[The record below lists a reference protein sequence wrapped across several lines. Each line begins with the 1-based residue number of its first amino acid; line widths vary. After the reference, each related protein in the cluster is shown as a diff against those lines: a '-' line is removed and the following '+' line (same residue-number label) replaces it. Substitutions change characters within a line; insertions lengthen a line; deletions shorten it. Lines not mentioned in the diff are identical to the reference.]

1 MLNKHSTCIQR
12 VRIDTQTS
20 TAVSSANSVI
30 QLQRAH
36 WPKSHTRKEQ
46 WHPLPSRL
54 RRGMETITG
63 IDLKPVKV
71 FYNSSKPAQVKAH
84 AYAQGDSIYLAPNQ
98 QHHLPHELGH
108 IIQQAMGMV
117 EPTMEI
123 DGVAINDDPELEQQA
138 TDLGN
143 LALNLY

>member
-1 MLNKHSTCIQR
+1 MYHLTAPCIQR
-12 VRIDTQTS
+12 IPVEHPVPS
-20 TAVSSANSVI
+20 ECPPSVPVPGPHT
-30 QLQRAH
+30 H
-36 WPKSHTRKEQ
+36 WPEARIRKEQ

-54 RRGMETITG
+54 RRGMEALTG
-63 IDLKPVKV
+63 IDLSPVKV
-71 FYNSSKPAQVKAH
+71 FYNSAKPAQVQAY

-123 DGVAINDDPELEQQA
+123 DGVAINDDPELEQHA